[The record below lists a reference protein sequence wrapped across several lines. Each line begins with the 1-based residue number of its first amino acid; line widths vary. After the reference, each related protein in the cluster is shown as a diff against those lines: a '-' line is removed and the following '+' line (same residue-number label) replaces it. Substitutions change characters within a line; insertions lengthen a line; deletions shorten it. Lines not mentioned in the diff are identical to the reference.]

1 MTDWSAD
8 LELIR
13 QAAIDAGALA
23 LAEREAGLKI
33 EAKPGGSPVT
43 SGDLKV
49 DAMLRGRLLAAR
61 PDYGWLSEET
71 ADSTERLEKQ
81 RIFIV
86 DPIDGTIAY
95 MKRAPWWCGPIPVV
109 EDGQVVAAVI
119 HAPVM
124 NETYEA
130 TRGGGARRNGE
141 PIAAS
146 DVDTLEDAS
155 FLGDARLIE
164 GPHWAEPWPTVRFEK
179 RNALAY
185 RMALVAA
192 GAFDAAIALTPKWDW
207 DVAAGCL
214 IAGEAGAVVSDHH
227 GRPWR
232 FNRPDPRQASLVCA
246 APALHPLIVRRC
258 KNIPITP

>member
-1 MTDWSAD
+1 MIDLAAD

-13 QAAIDAGALA
+13 QAAVDAGALA
-23 LAEREAGLKI
+23 LSEREAGLKI

-49 DAMLRGRLLAAR
+49 DAMLRERLLGAR

-71 ADSTERLEKQ
+71 ADTTERTGRR
-81 RIFIV
+81 RIFVV

-95 MKRAPWWCGPIPVV
+95 MRRKPWWCVPIAVI
-109 EDGQVVAAVI
+109 EDGRAVAAAI
-119 HAPVM
+119 HAPVVG
-124 NETYEA
+124 ETYVA
-130 TRGGGARRNGE
+130 TRGGGAMRNGE
-141 PIAAS
+141 AIAAS
-146 DVDTLEDAS
+146 DVETLEDAS

-164 GPHWAEPWPTVRFEK
+164 GPQWAEPWPTVRFEK

-207 DVAAGCL
+207 DVAAGSL
-214 IAGEAGAVVSDHH
+214 IAEEAGAVVSDHH

-246 APALHPLIVRRC
+246 APALHPQIVRRC
-258 KNIPITP
+258 RAVPMGG